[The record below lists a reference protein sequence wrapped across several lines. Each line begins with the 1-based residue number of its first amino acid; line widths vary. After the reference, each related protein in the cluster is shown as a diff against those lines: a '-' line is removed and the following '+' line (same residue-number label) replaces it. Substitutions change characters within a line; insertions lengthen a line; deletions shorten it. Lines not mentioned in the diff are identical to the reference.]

1 MAEPEALLRLQD
13 IDIKLMRIH
22 AQLDAMPQQQKL
34 ATIARAQR
42 QLARQT
48 TIIVGQLKDAQMEL
62 EDNESQHALVLEK
75 IAKVKL
81 EAHAR
86 EAGFR
91 QTRDLEA
98 HLSALAKQQEKIE
111 HAYMEK
117 AAALEHLQKA
127 ESNARAMAE
136 RLVAEKTAQKDL
148 FEKDSAD
155 LRAEER
161 LLKSERA
168 QVITEISA
176 EVIKRY
182 EQACKR
188 FGGLA
193 VEALRGNVPSVCRVK
208 LQPADFG
215 DLRRG
220 PEISTCPYCHRIL
233 ITKGALA

>member
-22 AQLDAMPQQQKL
+22 AQLDAMLQQQKL
-34 ATIARAQR
+34 ATIVRAQR

-62 EDNESQHALVLEK
+62 EDNESQHALVLNK
-75 IAKVKL
+75 IAKVKS
-81 EAHAR
+81 EAQER

-117 AAALEHLQKA
+117 AAALERLQKA

-136 RLVAEKTAQKDL
+136 RLIAEKTVQQNS

-161 LLKSERA
+161 LLKNERA
-168 QVITEISA
+168 QVIAEISA
-176 EVIKRY
+176 EVMERY
-182 EQACKR
+182 EQACRR

-193 VEALRGNVPSVCRVK
+193 VESLHGNVPSVCRVK

-220 PEISTCPYCHRIL
+220 PEIGMCPYCHRIL